1 LNILENESLGISQ
14 TLGLVPKSLY
24 EARYPNVPLES
35 VENGSVKVPNYIEV
49 VKNG

>member
-1 LNILENESLGISQ
+1 MNPSKISQ

-35 VENGSVKVPNYIEV
+35 VENGSVKVPNYMEV